1 MTFSTKTLS
10 TRTLSTKT
18 LFKRVSTGLLLAMP
32 LMFTAPLAQAE
43 AEQYVLDTK
52 GTHAFIQFKIKHLGY
67 SWLLGRFNTFSGGF
81 SLDKDAIEKSS
92 VNVEIEVSSVDS
104 NHAEL
109 DKHLR
114 GNDFFDVTKHP
125 KASFVSTKVEKTGDN
140 TANVTGNLTLKG
152 VTKPVTLA
160 TTYIGGGNDPWGGH
174 RQGFEATTEI
184 RLKDFGIDYD
194 LGPASQTAQIY
205 ISAEGVRK

>member
-1 MTFSTKTLS
+1 MSSMTLFTMP
-10 TRTLSTKT
+10 
-18 LFKRVSTGLLLAMP
+18 LFKRVSTAMLLAVP
-32 LMFTAPLAQAE
+32 LMVASPLAQAD
-43 AEQYVLDTK
+43 AEHYVLDTQ
-52 GTHAFIQFKIKHLGY
+52 GSHAFIQFKIKHLGY

-81 SLDKDAIEKSS
+81 SLDKAAIEKSS
-92 VNVEIEVSSVDS
+92 VKVDVDVTSLDS
-104 NHAEL
+104 NHAER

-114 GNDFFDVTKHP
+114 GDDFFDVSKYP
-125 KASFVSTKVEKTGDN
+125 KASFVSTKIEKTGDN
-140 TANVTGNLTLKG
+140 TANITGNLTLKG